1 MGKDAVMT
9 EQKRW
14 PVMLGAIAT
23 ALCAVALIFAAVA
36 VFSMENL
43 GPVPEPVD
51 YDAVHKMD
59 VAKVR
64 WELALAEAR
73 KKPEVDLS
81 APDGKRWLEAHESA
95 AQAAQAMQAGDLR
108 KAASEYENAVGSL
121 RRMWGKWDQYVI
133 DTEAAR
139 KEWQA
144 VLANGP
150 PKTSLNRHGG
160 FYWIMAQS
168 ELKEGDIRTA
178 AGQVDMAP
186 TYKAGTQR
194 LKRAIRAVKAAESCS
209 MRLYVNGARSMVI
222 SSDGKTLMKLGRELG
237 TASHWDLTTG
247 EHILTVL
254 GLDTDLMADALSPDG
269 KMIACGGR
277 DGVVTLWDVST
288 SENIQVFKGHKGSI
302 RSVAISPDGKLLAS
316 VSSVAVSSRGQRN
329 PYGGTDTNVKLWDV
343 ATGECLK
350 TLDWHWQGVV
360 MVAFSPDGKTLVSAA
375 KGDPLA
381 LWDVATGK
389 RLRTFARGR
398 YGTPLVAFSGD
409 GKMFAGPALRVLDPA
424 TGDRLQE
431 IKDPDR
437 WITAI
442 AISPDG
448 KTVATGTK
456 RGDVRLWDVAT
467 GDCFQLFDGHT
478 SELKSIAFGPDG
490 KTVASVAS
498 GGSVMF
504 WQVQTYK
511 PGSAIEPEPFEGWW
525 GWHHYPGR

>member
-1 MGKDAVMT
+1 MAESRGRSGV
-9 EQKRW
+9 
-14 PVMLGAIAT
+14 LGATAT
-23 ALCAVALIFAAVA
+23 ALFAVAVVFAAMA
-36 VFSMENL
+36 VFSMDNP
-43 GPVPEPVD
+43 GPVPDPVD
-51 YDAVHKMD
+51 YQAVHKAD
-59 VAKVR
+59 VAR
-64 WELALAEAR
+64 AHWEIALAEVQ
-73 KKPEVDLS
+73 KKPEVGLS
-81 APDGKRWLEAHESA
+81 ARDGKRWFEAQESA
-95 AQAAQAMQAGDLR
+95 EQAVWAMEVGDLR
-108 KAASEYENAVGSL
+108 VAASQYENAASSL
-121 RRMWGKWDQYVI
+121 RGMNIRRIQHEI
-133 DTEAAR
+133 DIEAAR
-139 KEWQA
+139 KEWET

-150 PKTSLNRHGG
+150 PKASLDRYGG
-160 FYWIMAQS
+160 FYWIMAKS
-168 ELKEGDIRTA
+168 ELKEGDIRRA
-178 AGQVDMAP
+178 AGKVNMAA
-186 TYKAGTQR
+186 TYKAGTRR

-209 MRLYVNGARSMVI
+209 MRLYVNGGRSI
-222 SSDGKTLMKLGRELG
+222 TFSPDGKTLTTLGRKRG
-237 TASHWDLTTG
+237 TVSRWDLATG
-247 EHILTVL
+247 ESILTAQ

-269 KMIACGGR
+269 KTIACGGR

-288 SENIQVFKGHKGSI
+288 SENIQIFKGHKGSI

-316 VSSVAVSSRGQRN
+316 GSSVAISSKGYRLASE
-329 PYGGTDTNVKLWDV
+329 GTDTNVKLWDV

-375 KGDPLA
+375 MVDPLA

-398 YGTPLVAFSGD
+398 GGTPLAAFSRD

-431 IKDPDR
+431 IKDPDHGS
-437 WITAI
+437 TAI

-490 KTVASVAS
+490 KTIASVAS

-504 WQVQTYK
+504 WQVQAYK
-511 PGSAIEPEPFEGWW
+511 PGSAIEPKLFEGWW
-525 GWHHYPGR
+525 GYIHGPGR